1 MREPTLS
8 AYPYSTIELACRYCD
23 RRGRYRRDRVI
34 LKHGGGMTLDQFVRM
49 VSADCGFSEVRTGRK
64 RCTGPYV
71 VPPETRAPEV
81 PRHCPLIKEKK
92 FF

>member
-49 VSADCGFSEVRTGRK
+49 VSADCGFSQKSARGGNAAR
-64 RCTGPYV
+64 GHMSSH
-71 VPPETRAPEV
+71 
-81 PRHCPLIKEKK
+81 PRHERRRCRVIAH
-92 FF
+92 